1 MSREITLRQHGMCIA
16 LALPLL
22 LSGCGLM
29 PMKRHLP
36 VPKPPARIQTA
47 TPEEL
52 VEQLDK
58 HWNEF
63 QNLTATVEMRATM
76 LKPQEG
82 LATDYPSVHGWIVM
96 QKPNQMRVVGQLLG
110 TVKVFDMASDG
121 KRFTMLI
128 PPKSKAIEG
137 PNTLTKKSDKQLENL
152 RPGFFFDAMMVRGL
166 DPEDYYAEISDT
178 ETIEDAEKKHLTLM
192 PEYVLSITKH
202 ATNGSK
208 RDKPVRV
215 ITFHRDDLLP
225 SNQDL
230 YDEQGN
236 LESQVSYS
244 GYRDFNGK
252 QFPPKVVI
260 KRPLEG
266 IQLTLT
272 VEKVNT
278 DVTLPADEF
287 TVKIPPGT
295 QIQHLE

>member
-1 MSREITLRQHGMCIA
+1 MSRPTELRFPRTYAA
-16 LALPLL
+16 LAIPLL

-36 VPKPPARIQTA
+36 VPRPPAQVQTA

-52 VEQLDK
+52 VASLDK
-58 HWNEF
+58 HWGEF
-63 QNLTATVEMRATM
+63 QNLTATVEMRATL

-121 KRFTMLI
+121 SRFTILI
-128 PPKSKAIEG
+128 PPKSRAIQG
-137 PNTLTKKSDKQLENL
+137 PNTLTKRSEKQMENL

-166 DPEDYYAEISDT
+166 EPEDYYAEISDT

-202 ATNGSK
+202 ASNGSK

-215 ITFHRDDLLP
+215 ITFHRDDLQP

-230 YDEQGN
+230 YDAQGN

-244 GYRDFNGK
+244 AYKDFNGK
-252 QFPPKVVI
+252 QFPSRVVI

-266 IQLTLT
+266 IQITLT
-272 VEKVNT
+272 VDKVNT
-278 DVTLPADEF
+278 DVKLPADEF
-287 TVKIPPGT
+287 AVKIPPGT

>member
-1 MSREITLRQHGMCIA
+1 MSGGVRRGRGMYAA
-16 LALPLL
+16 LMLPLV
-22 LSGCGLM
+22 LSGCGIM

-36 VPKPPARIQTA
+36 VPKPPARVQTA

-52 VEQLDK
+52 VDALGRR
-58 HWNEF
+58 WNEF
-63 QNLTATVEMRATM
+63 QNLTATVEMRATL

-96 QKPNQMRVVGQLLG
+96 QKPNRMRVVGQLLG

-121 KRFTMLI
+121 RRFTIMI
-128 PPKSKAIEG
+128 PPKSRAIEG
-137 PNTLTKKSDKQLENL
+137 PNTLTKRSDKQMENL

-166 DPEDYYAEISDT
+166 EPEDYYAEISDT

-192 PEYVLSITKH
+192 PEYVLSITQH
-202 ATNGSK
+202 ASNGSR

-225 SNQDL
+225 SSQDL
-230 YDEQGN
+230 YDAQGN

-244 GYRDFNGK
+244 GYKDFNGK
-252 QFPPKVVI
+252 LFPSKVVI

-272 VEKVNT
+272 VDKVNT
-278 DVTLPADEF
+278 DVKLPADEF
-287 TVKIPPGT
+287 AVKIPPGT

>member
-1 MSREITLRQHGMCIA
+1 MSGGVRRGRGMYAA
-16 LALPLL
+16 LMLPLV
-22 LSGCGLM
+22 LSGCGIM

-36 VPKPPARIQTA
+36 VPKPPARVQTA

-52 VEQLDK
+52 VDALGRR
-58 HWNEF
+58 WNEF
-63 QNLTATVEMRATM
+63 QNLTATVEMRATL

-96 QKPNQMRVVGQLLG
+96 QKPNRMRVVGQLLG

-121 KRFTMLI
+121 RRFTIMI
-128 PPKSKAIEG
+128 PPKSRAIEG
-137 PNTLTKKSDKQLENL
+137 PNTLTKRSDKQMENL

-166 DPEDYYAEISDT
+166 EPEDYYAEISDT

-192 PEYVLSITKH
+192 PEYVLSITQH
-202 ATNGSK
+202 ANDGSR

-225 SNQDL
+225 SSQDL
-230 YDEQGN
+230 YDAQGN

-252 QFPPKVVI
+252 QFPSKVVI

-272 VEKVNT
+272 VDKVNT
-278 DVTLPADEF
+278 DVPLPADEF
-287 TVKIPPGT
+287 AVKIPSGT
-295 QIQHLE
+295 QVQHLE

>member
-1 MSREITLRQHGMCIA
+1 MSGGVRRGRGMYAA
-16 LALPLL
+16 LMLPLV
-22 LSGCGLM
+22 LSGCGIM

-36 VPKPPARIQTA
+36 VPKPPARVQTA

-52 VEQLDK
+52 VDALGRR
-58 HWNEF
+58 WNEF
-63 QNLTATVEMRATM
+63 QNLTATVEMRATL

-96 QKPNQMRVVGQLLG
+96 QKPNRMRVVGQLLG

-121 KRFTMLI
+121 RRFTIMI
-128 PPKSKAIEG
+128 PPKSRAIEG
-137 PNTLTKKSDKQLENL
+137 PNTLTKRSDKQMENL

-166 DPEDYYAEISDT
+166 EPEDYYAEISDT

-192 PEYVLSITKH
+192 PEYVLSITQH
-202 ATNGSK
+202 ANDGSR

-225 SNQDL
+225 SSQDL
-230 YDEQGN
+230 YDAQGN

-244 GYRDFNGK
+244 GYKDFNGK
-252 QFPPKVVI
+252 LFPSKVVI

-272 VEKVNT
+272 VDKVNT
-278 DVTLPADEF
+278 DVKLPADEF
-287 TVKIPPGT
+287 AVKIPPGT

>member
-1 MSREITLRQHGMCIA
+1 MYAA
-16 LALPLL
+16 LMLPLV
-22 LSGCGLM
+22 LSGCGIM

-36 VPKPPARIQTA
+36 VPKPPARVQTA

-52 VEQLDK
+52 VDALGRR
-58 HWNEF
+58 WNEF
-63 QNLTATVEMRATM
+63 QNLTATVEMRATL

-96 QKPNQMRVVGQLLG
+96 QKPNRMRVVGQLLG

-121 KRFTMLI
+121 RRFTIMI
-128 PPKSKAIEG
+128 PPKSRAIEG
-137 PNTLTKKSDKQLENL
+137 PNTLTKRSDKQMENL

-166 DPEDYYAEISDT
+166 EPEDYYAEISDT

-192 PEYVLSITKH
+192 PEYVLSITQH
-202 ATNGSK
+202 ANDGSR

-225 SNQDL
+225 SSQDL
-230 YDEQGN
+230 YDAQGN

-244 GYRDFNGK
+244 GYKDFNGK
-252 QFPPKVVI
+252 LFPSKVVI

-272 VEKVNT
+272 VDKVNT
-278 DVTLPADEF
+278 DVKLPADEF
-287 TVKIPPGT
+287 AVKIPPGT

>member
-1 MSREITLRQHGMCIA
+1 
-16 LALPLL
+16 
-22 LSGCGLM
+22 
-29 PMKRHLP
+29 
-36 VPKPPARIQTA
+36 VPKPPARVQTA

-52 VEQLDK
+52 VDALGRR
-58 HWNEF
+58 WNEF
-63 QNLTATVEMRATM
+63 QNLTATVEMRATL

-96 QKPNQMRVVGQLLG
+96 QKPNRMRVVGQLLG

-121 KRFTMLI
+121 RRFTIMI
-128 PPKSKAIEG
+128 PPKSRAIEG
-137 PNTLTKKSDKQLENL
+137 PNTLTKRSDKQMENL

-166 DPEDYYAEISDT
+166 EPEDYYAEISDT

-192 PEYVLSITKH
+192 PEYVLSITQH
-202 ATNGSK
+202 ANDGSR

-225 SNQDL
+225 SSQDL
-230 YDEQGN
+230 YDAQGN

-244 GYRDFNGK
+244 GYKDFNGK
-252 QFPPKVVI
+252 LFPSKVVI

-272 VEKVNT
+272 VDKVNT
-278 DVTLPADEF
+278 DVKLPADEF
-287 TVKIPPGT
+287 AVKIPPGT

>member
-1 MSREITLRQHGMCIA
+1 MSGGLRRGRGMYAA
-16 LALPLL
+16 LALPLV
-22 LSGCGLM
+22 LSGCGIM

-36 VPKPPARIQTA
+36 VPKPPERVQTA

-52 VEQLDK
+52 VEALGK
-58 HWNEF
+58 RWNEF
-63 QNLTATVEMRATM
+63 QNLTATVEMRATL

-121 KRFTMLI
+121 NRFTIMI
-128 PPKSKAIEG
+128 PPKSRAIEG
-137 PNTLTKKSDKQLENL
+137 PNALTKRSDKQMENL

-166 DPEDYYAEISDT
+166 EPEDYYAEISDT
-178 ETIEDAEKKHLTLM
+178 ETVEDAEKKHLTLM
-192 PEYVLSITKH
+192 PEYVLSITQH
-202 ATNGSK
+202 AIDGSR

-215 ITFHRDDLLP
+215 VTFHRDDLLP

-230 YDEQGN
+230 YDAQGN

-244 GYRDFNGK
+244 GYKDFNGK
-252 QFPPKVVI
+252 LFPSKVVI

-272 VEKVNT
+272 VDKVNT
-278 DVTLPADEF
+278 DVKLPADEF
-287 TVKIPPGT
+287 AVKIPPGT